1 MASSLMLTHSLTGQ
15 ISPLS
20 LVGVFTEQKLPAEL
34 LGRGQS
40 PVDGAG
46 MHEGCLGGWGTQA
59 SGEEQ
64 VFRWSQLPIF
74 NWGLA
79 FHGGRLGD
87 RWGFMGRGIGELL

>member
-1 MASSLMLTHSLTGQ
+1 
-15 ISPLS
+15 
-20 LVGVFTEQKLPAEL
+20 
-34 LGRGQS
+34 
-40 PVDGAG
+40 